1 MEDILLWER
10 RILNLLSPECKDRK
24 QKILMHHKGLPD
36 FVLHLLRY
44 SALELP
50 VILTAN
56 PLMESS
62 PSWCH
67 IHVFKSLTLLY
78 QNGRFFSIIWDAE
91 EVNPIIMYATP
102 HFLLKNSFTDLYL
115 CYIRSLVSKSNAL

>member
-1 MEDILLWER
+1 
-10 RILNLLSPECKDRK
+10 
-24 QKILMHHKGLPD
+24 MHYEGLPD
-36 FVLHLLRY
+36 LVLHLLGY
-44 SALELP
+44 SAIELP
-50 VILTAN
+50 VSLTAN
-56 PLMESS
+56 PLKESS

-78 QNGRFFSIIWDAE
+78 QNGRFSSIIWDAE